1 MNELL
6 DDKGVIRKLK
16 KEIEELRRQLKGGAV
31 SLPSSVGGV
40 SASPSVTPAATPVVA
55 PVATSVATPVT
66 PAAIEASSK
75 VEEEARQLKEEVQRL
90 QEEVRRREAVEQEHK
105 AEQERVQQQQ
115 ENLQNQLSEA
125 LQRIEKTQEEAERAK
140 EESVKKGHEVE
151 EIAAA
156 LSPLQCAIRERVMHR
171 LRLEEIE
178 SRDAA
183 WLEAWKGLPDHT
195 EEAMSEALQRALA
208 EITQLR
214 EDRQDMGQ
222 RLATAESAQ
231 ATLKRVETEWA
242 VLLKEKESAETDR
255 KELQRKVM
263 EMKDTMEGVLKNV
276 EVLYSTEYEERQKAA
291 ALETEMA
298 AVTKERD
305 TLQASMDAQSS
316 LNKALQAQS
325 AMMDQKQRSM
335 KHQWTS
341 EVGQLR
347 KAKEELSKR
356 LGSAVLEEKR
366 LRAVLVEKEASL
378 QSSSQCIQQM
388 RLELHTLQTVIA
400 SNDDAIDEL
409 EACEVVSNDDLSRL
423 KDVFLRQKQ
432 ELVRSEKKVKEMQ
445 MLNEELMRN
454 VEGKER
460 ELNQVE
466 CELNDVRGVKREME
480 CELNELKQKMV
491 CTLNDMKRMK
501 QDIEK
506 AVEKERVGQ
515 EELKAREKEMK
526 EREKEMKERER
537 EMKEREKK
545 KEEEWKEQ
553 EREWRKKEEEW
564 KEKEARLTTTLTE
577 KENALQEKEAQ
588 LNNSFV
594 STVEHDSPSTMSES
608 VLHGDRP
615 TAQALQED
623 NTRLQAELAESQDRV
638 ARLQQTIRSKYA
650 EYKQMRDTVK
660 EAQEAAARL
669 SADFDKLQKKY
680 AAAKTRIAHLEKS
693 KLSTSELEKIK
704 QLLKMKEAMSEE
716 CQGLRAESKQLHD
729 QISSMNEEMTSRG
742 TWRE

>member
-291 ALETEMA
+291 ALETEIA

-409 EACEVVSNDDLSRL
+409 EACELVSNDDLSRL

>member
-156 LSPLQCAIRERVMHR
+156 LSPLQCSIRERVMHR

-291 ALETEMA
+291 ALETEIA

-409 EACEVVSNDDLSRL
+409 EACELVSNDDLSRL